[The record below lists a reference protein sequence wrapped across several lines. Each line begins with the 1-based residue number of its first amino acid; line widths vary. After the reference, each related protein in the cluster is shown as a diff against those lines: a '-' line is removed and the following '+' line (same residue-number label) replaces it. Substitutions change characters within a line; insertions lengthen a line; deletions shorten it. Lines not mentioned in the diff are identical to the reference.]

1 MTRNIRA
8 SRSRQKKNDTS
19 AVQTRSPPTAATTL
33 SSSIEPRIR
42 AVIEGVKP
50 EIDCGRFPIKRVVG
64 DRVAVEADIF
74 TDGHDALS
82 ACLLFRAQGD
92 SGWREAPMQ
101 PLVNDRWRGA
111 FNIMA
116 LTDYFYTLEAWV
128 DRFKS
133 WRDGLSKKAAA
144 KQDVGLE
151 LLEGA
156 ELIELAAKRAPGS
169 DAETLTA
176 YAAALRAK
184 EAGAVQK
191 ALEEE
196 LAVLMSKHAE
206 RRWPARYDKELR
218 IVVDRPK
225 AEFSSWYEIFP
236 RSCAD
241 QPRKHGTLRDCAA
254 RLPSVAELGFSVLYL
269 PPIHPIGRSYRKGMN
284 GNLAAGPD
292 DVGSPWAIGSEKGGH
307 KSLHPLLGTL
317 ADFKQ
322 LVEKA
327 REHEVEIAL
336 DLAYQCSP
344 DHPYVREHP
353 QWFRKRPD
361 GTIQYAENPPK
372 KYQDIYPIDFETEDW
387 RALWDELKSVLL
399 FWCQQDV
406 RIFRVDNPHTKAF
419 RFWEWVIAEVKQDY
433 PEAIFLAEAF
443 TRPKVMYRLA
453 KLGFT
458 QSYTYFTWRNSKA
471 ELTQYF
477 TELTRTD
484 VVEFFRPNLW
494 PNTPDILP
502 EYLQAG
508 GRPAFMSRLIL
519 AATLGANYGIYGP
532 AFELCVNAPREPG
545 SEEYLDSEKYQI
557 KDWNSESPDNLRGL
571 IARVNQIRGANPAL
585 HRNRSLRFYTVDNDE
600 IICFAKHT
608 EDRDNVIVVAVNLDP
623 HHAQS
628 GWVDLP
634 LAELGLDPSKP
645 FQMHDLLTDAR
656 YLWHGPRNYLSL
668 NPASVPAHIFRV
680 RHNLR
685 REQDFDYFM

>member
-1 MTRNIRA
+1 MTRNIRG
-8 SRSRQKKNDTS
+8 SRSRQKKNDTG
-19 AVQTRSPPTAATTL
+19 AVQTRNPPPAVTPL
-33 SSSIEPRIR
+33 NSSTEPRIR
-42 AVIEGVKP
+42 AVIERVKP

-64 DRVAVEADIF
+64 DRVTVEADIF

-82 ACLLFRAQGD
+82 ARLLFRAQGESD
-92 SGWREAPMQ
+92 WREAPMQ

-151 LLEGA
+151 LIEGA
-156 ELIELAAKRAPGS
+156 ELIEVAAKRARGS
-169 DAETLTA
+169 DAEALTA

-184 EAGAVQK
+184 KAGAVQK

-206 RRWPARYDKELR
+206 RRWAARYDKELR

-254 RLPSVAELGFSVLYL
+254 RLPRIAELGFSVLYL

-284 GNLAAGPD
+284 GSLAAGSD
-292 DVGSPWAIGSEKGGH
+292 DVGSPWAIGSEEGGH

-327 REHEVEIAL
+327 REHEIEIAL
-336 DLAYQCSP
+336 DVAYQCSP

-372 KYQDIYPIDFETEDW
+372 KYQDIYPIDFENEDW

-399 FWCQQDV
+399 FWCQHGV

-419 RFWEWVIAEVKQDY
+419 RFWEWVIAEVRKDY
-433 PEAIFLAEAF
+433 PETIFLAEAF

-458 QSYTYFTWRNSKA
+458 QSYTYFTWRNTKA

-571 IARVNQIRGANPAL
+571 IARVNQIRAANPAL

-600 IICFAKHT
+600 IICFAKYT
-608 EDRDNVIVVAVNLDP
+608 EDRNNVIVVAVNLDP

-634 LAELGLDPSKP
+634 LAELGLDPTKP

-656 YLWHGPRNYLSL
+656 YLWNGPRNYLSL

>member
-1 MTRNIRA
+1 MPRNNPDTRN
-8 SRSRQKKNDTS
+8 RQKQNSASAVSTRKAPATS
-19 AVQTRSPPTAATTL
+19 A
-33 SSSIEPRIR
+33 SSSSTEPRIR
-42 AVIEGVKP
+42 VVIEGVKP

-64 DRVAVEADIF
+64 DRVIVEADIF

-82 ACLLFRAQGD
+82 ARLLFRAQD
-92 SGWREAPMQ
+92 DADWRGAPME

-116 LTDYFYTLEAWV
+116 LTDYFYTLEACV

-133 WRDGLSKKAAA
+133 WRDGLSKKADA

-151 LLEGA
+151 LIEGA
-156 ELIELAAKRAPGS
+156 ELIGLAAKRARGS
-169 DAETLTA
+169 DAERLTA
-176 YAAALRAK
+176 YAASLRAK
-184 EAGAVQK
+184 EAGAIQK

-196 LAVLMSKHAE
+196 LAALMSKHAE
-206 RRWPARYDKELR
+206 RRWTARYDKELR
-218 IVVDRPK
+218 ITVDRPL

-241 QPRKHGTLRDCAA
+241 QPRKHGTLKDCVA
-254 RLPSVAELGFSVLYL
+254 RLPSIVELGFSVLYL
-269 PPIHPIGRSYRKGMN
+269 PPIHPIGRSYRKGIN
-284 GNLAAGPD
+284 GSLAAGPD
-292 DVGSPWAIGSEKGGH
+292 DVGSPWAIGSEEGGH

-322 LVEKA
+322 LVKKA
-327 REHEVEIAL
+327 GEHETEIAL
-336 DLAYQCSP
+336 DIAYQCSP

-353 QWFRKRPD
+353 LWFRKRPD
-361 GTIQYAENPPK
+361 GSIQYAENPPK

-399 FWCQQDV
+399 FWCEQGV

-419 RFWEWVIAEVKQDY
+419 NFWEWVIAEVKKDY
-433 PEAIFLAEAF
+433 PETIFLAEAF

-458 QSYTYFTWRNSKA
+458 QSYTYFTWRNTKA

-484 VVEFFRPNLW
+484 VIEFFRPNLW

-508 GRPAFMSRLIL
+508 GRAAFMSRLIL

-532 AFELCVNAPREPG
+532 SFELCVTSPREPG

-557 KDWNSESPDNLRGL
+557 KQWNSESPDSLRGL
-571 IARVNQIRGANPAL
+571 IGRVNQVRAANPAL
-585 HRNRSLRFYTVDNDE
+585 HQNRSLRFYTVDNDE

-608 EDRDNVIVVAVNLDP
+608 EDHNNVIIVAVNLDP
-623 HHAQS
+623 HHTQS

-634 LAELGLDPSKP
+634 LAELGLDPTKP

-656 YLWHGPRNYLSL
+656 YLWNGPRNYLSL

>member
-1 MTRNIRA
+1 MTRNIRG

-19 AVQTRSPPTAATTL
+19 AVQTRNPPPAVTPL
-33 SSSIEPRIR
+33 SSSTESRIR
-42 AVIEGVKP
+42 AVIERVKP

-64 DRVAVEADIF
+64 DRVTVEADIF

-82 ACLLFRAQGD
+82 ARLLFRAQGESD
-92 SGWREAPMQ
+92 WREAPMQ

-111 FNIMA
+111 FNIVA

-151 LLEGA
+151 LIEGA
-156 ELIELAAKRAPGS
+156 ELIEVAVKRARGS
-169 DAETLTA
+169 DAEALTA

-184 EAGAVQK
+184 KADAVQK

-196 LAVLMSKHAE
+196 LAALMSKHAE
-206 RRWPARYDKELR
+206 RRWAARYDKELR
-218 IVVDRPK
+218 IIVDRPK

-236 RSCAD
+236 RSCAG

-269 PPIHPIGRSYRKGMN
+269 PPIHPIGRSYRKGVN
-284 GNLAAGPD
+284 GSLAAGSD
-292 DVGSPWAIGSEKGGH
+292 DVGSPWAIGSEEGGH

-327 REHEVEIAL
+327 REHEIEIAL
-336 DLAYQCSP
+336 DIAYQCSP

-372 KYQDIYPIDFETEDW
+372 KYQDIYPIDFENEDW

-399 FWCQQDV
+399 FWCQHGV

-419 RFWEWVIAEVKQDY
+419 RFWEWVIAEVKKDY

-458 QSYTYFTWRNSKA
+458 QSYTYFTWRNTKA

-571 IARVNQIRGANPAL
+571 IARVNQIRAANPAL

-608 EDRDNVIVVAVNLDP
+608 EDRNNVIVVAVNLDP

-634 LAELGLDPSKP
+634 LAELGVDPTKP

-656 YLWHGPRNYLSL
+656 YLWNGPRNYLSL